1 RAGPMDLSERVL
13 RFQLAL
19 ALAPYA
25 QDSARILSRLNAQFS
40 SWLFNAGATDL
51 AVQYAKTGLAYG
63 RKAFT
68 NKSVGLYHLTARV
81 AGFYL
86 NKQQYDSSWKYFS
99 EALGIAS
106 QIGEP
111 LWIASGIN
119 NLGFLYEKLSLPDS
133 ALRFFR
139 QAEKILPLRNASD
152 SDLLG

>member
-1 RAGPMDLSERVL
+1 MLDGLNVIVKDLSFLSAMNAPLRFLFLIPFILFYECGNAQSSMDTARETNELVAKYLSDTLNAATKINELVDEAINRAGPIDLSERVL

-68 NKSVGLYHLTARV
+68 NKSVG
-81 AGFYL
+81 
-86 NKQQYDSSWKYFS
+86 
-99 EALGIAS
+99 
-106 QIGEP
+106 
-111 LWIASGIN
+111 
-119 NLGFLYEKLSLPDS
+119 
-133 ALRFFR
+133 
-139 QAEKILPLRNASD
+139 
-152 SDLLG
+152 